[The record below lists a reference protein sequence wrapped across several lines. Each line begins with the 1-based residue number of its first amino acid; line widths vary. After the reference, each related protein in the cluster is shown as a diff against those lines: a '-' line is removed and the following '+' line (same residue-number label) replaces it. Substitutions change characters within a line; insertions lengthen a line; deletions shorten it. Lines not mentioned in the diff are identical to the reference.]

1 MPSEL
6 DEIQKHYDSLH
17 SVAKLV
23 GDLALSISEAQGRLD
38 TEYMKNLRDFA
49 QTFHALLKD
58 SPAGAPT
65 SEQYIGLFRAMAPSR
80 YQFTETTIEVRA
92 DLQMAGSEELGA
104 AGSLGI
110 TTGVFAVAV
119 NASYAKRSAFDY
131 RGSALIRTVL
141 NAIPAEPGILD
152 KLLDRGG
159 KPPSVTMPD
168 ASRFKAIAELFK
180 ELPRLSEKNP

>member
-49 QTFHALLKD
+49 QTFHTLLKD

-65 SEQYIGLFRAMAPSR
+65 SDQYIGLFRAMAPSR

-104 AGSLGI
+104 AGSLGVK
-110 TTGVFAVAV
+110 T
-119 NASYAKRSAFDY
+119 
-131 RGSALIRTVL
+131 
-141 NAIPAEPGILD
+141 
-152 KLLDRGG
+152 
-159 KPPSVTMPD
+159 
-168 ASRFKAIAELFK
+168 
-180 ELPRLSEKNP
+180 PRLAGGAHASVSQRRRVAY